1 MAANASARGS
11 TLGGIGDLIRRLDDI
26 EVKCLGKSEG
36 KEETLDS
43 KDKFLSLKASMNR
56 DLAEM
61 KGKIYERRVSHN
73 LSLHLN
79 VSRTLLRPRVLH
91 TK

>member
-1 MAANASARGS
+1 M
-11 TLGGIGDLIRRLDDI
+11 GGIGDLIRRLDDI
-26 EVKCLGKSEG
+26 EVKCLGTSDG

-61 KGKIYERRVSHN
+61 KGKIYERRVCFRRP
-73 LSLHLN
+73 HLFIP
-79 VSRTLLRPRVLH
+79 TLCV
-91 TK
+91 